1 MTGCAKLT
9 QKFGYPD
16 SAIKK
21 GQRSVVPLQK
31 KPTKKFEA
39 DVIFPSGEDKTYP
52 LEYNGVIYDVL
63 KIKVISDREK
73 IGYE

>member
-21 GQRSVVPLQK
+21 GPRSVIPVQK
-31 KPTKKFEA
+31 KPTKKFDPE
-39 DVIFPSGEDKTYP
+39 VLFPSSDDKIYP
-52 LEYNGVIYDVL
+52 L
-63 KIKVISDREK
+63 
-73 IGYE
+73 

>member
-21 GQRSVVPLQK
+21 GPRSVLPIQK
-31 KPTKKFEA
+31 KLTKKFDPE
-39 DVIFPSGEDKTYP
+39 VLFPSSDDKIYP
-52 LEYNGVIYDVL
+52 LEYNGVIYDVM
-63 KIKVISDREK
+63 KIKVVYDR
-73 IGYE
+73 

>member
-21 GQRSVVPLQK
+21 GSRSIVPLQK
-31 KPTKKFEA
+31 KITKKF
-39 DVIFPSGEDKTYP
+39 DP
-52 LEYNGVIYDVL
+52 
-63 KIKVISDREK
+63 
-73 IGYE
+73 